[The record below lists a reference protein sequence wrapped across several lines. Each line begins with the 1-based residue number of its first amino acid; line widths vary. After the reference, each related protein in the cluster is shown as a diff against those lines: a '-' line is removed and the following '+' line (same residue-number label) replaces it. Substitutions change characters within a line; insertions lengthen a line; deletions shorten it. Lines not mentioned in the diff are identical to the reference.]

1 MNYVIGTRGSKLA
14 LVQAEYVQQKL
25 QERYPEHEFTLKVI
39 KTKGD
44 KIQDKS
50 LAAIG
55 DKGLFVREI
64 ERELLDGEI
73 QLAVHS
79 MKDMPGEI
87 PEGLC
92 FADAWAREDP
102 RDVLILR
109 EAKSLSDLPE
119 HAVIGT
125 GSKRRACQLLALR
138 PDLTIVDIRG
148 NVDTRLKKMQE
159 QKLDGIVLAAAG
171 LKRLHMES
179 VITQYLST
187 EEMIPAAA
195 QGTLAIELRRQDA
208 ELLSMLNAFSDK
220 KAQRIAQTERE
231 FLQQIGGDCH
241 MPIGAHAAI
250 LTDGKIRLQ
259 ALYGDAD
266 GKHIVTCE
274 KFGDDPKKLAAAAVL
289 ELQNLIGSDPEVF
302 E

>member
-1 MNYVIGTRGSKLA
+1 MRFAIGTRGSRLA
-14 LVQAEYVQQKL
+14 LAQAEYVQQKL
-25 QERYPEHEFTLKVI
+25 QNRYPEDEFELSII

-44 KIQDKS
+44 KIQNKS

-55 DKGLFVREI
+55 DKGLFVKEI

-87 PEGLC
+87 PDELC
-92 FADAWAREDP
+92 FADAWEREDP

-109 EAKSLSDLPE
+109 EAKSMNDLPE
-119 HAVIGT
+119 GSTIGT
-125 GSKRRACQLLALR
+125 GSKRRAFQLLALR
-138 PDLTIVDIRG
+138 ADLNIVDIRG
-148 NVDTRLKKMQE
+148 NVDTRLNKMHE

-195 QGTLAIELRRQDA
+195 QGTLAIELRREDC
-208 ELLSMLNAFSDK
+208 ELLSMVNAFSDE

-231 FLQQIGGDCH
+231 FLQRIGGDCH
-241 MPIGAHAAI
+241 LPIGAYASI
-250 LTDGKIRLQ
+250 LADGQIRLQ
-259 ALYGDAD
+259 ALFGDAD
-266 GKHIVTCE
+266 GEHLAKCDVCGNE
-274 KFGDDPKKLAAAAVL
+274 PKSLAAAAVR
-289 ELQNLIGSDPEVF
+289 QIRVCRAQI
-302 E
+302 

>member
-1 MNYVIGTRGSKLA
+1 MQFVIGTRGSKLA
-14 LVQAEYVQQKL
+14 LVQAEYVQERL
-25 QERYPEHEFTLKVI
+25 QERYPEHTFTLKII

-44 KIQDKS
+44 KIQNKS
-50 LAAIG
+50 LSAIG
-55 DKGLFVREI
+55 DKGLFVKEI

-87 PEGLC
+87 SEGLC
-92 FADAWAREDP
+92 FANAWEREDP
-102 RDVLILR
+102 SDVLILR
-109 EAKSLSDLPE
+109 EAESLSDLPE

-125 GSKRRACQLLALR
+125 GSKRRVCQLLALR

-179 VITQYLST
+179 VITQYFT
-187 EEMIPAAA
+187 PEEMIPAAA
-195 QGTLAIELRRQDA
+195 QGTLAIELRSQDT
-208 ELLSMLNAFSDK
+208 ELLSMVNAFSDA
-220 KAQRIAQTERE
+220 KAQRIAQTERA

-241 MPIGAHAAI
+241 MPIGAHATI
-250 LTDGKIRLQ
+250 LADGNIRLR
-259 ALYGDAD
+259 ALFGDAD
-266 GKHIVTCE
+266 GKQIATCE
-274 KFGDDPKKLAAAAVL
+274 KVGSDPKALAADAVL
-289 ELQNLIGSDPEVF
+289 ELQKRLKIEES
-302 E
+302 

>member
-1 MNYVIGTRGSKLA
+1 MRFVIGTRGSKLA
-14 LVQAEYVQQKL
+14 LAQAEYVQQKL
-25 QERYPEHEFTLKVI
+25 QERYPEDEFELRII

-44 KIQDKS
+44 KIQNKS

-55 DKGLFVREI
+55 DKGLFVKEI

-87 PEGLC
+87 PDELC
-92 FADAWAREDP
+92 FADAWEREDP

-109 EAKSLSDLPE
+109 EAKSMNDLPE
-119 HAVIGT
+119 GSTIGT
-125 GSKRRACQLLALR
+125 GSKRRAFQLLALR
-138 PDLTIVDIRG
+138 ADLNIVDIRG
-148 NVDTRLKKMQE
+148 NVDTRLNKMHE

-195 QGTLAIELRRQDA
+195 QGTLAIELRREDC
-208 ELLSMLNAFSDK
+208 ELLSMVNAFSDE

-231 FLQQIGGDCH
+231 FLQRIGGDCH
-241 MPIGAHAAI
+241 LPIGAYASI
-250 LTDGKIRLQ
+250 LADGQIRLQ
-259 ALYGDAD
+259 AL
-266 GKHIVTCE
+266 
-274 KFGDDPKKLAAAAVL
+274 FGDVDGEHLAKCDVCGNEPKSLAAAAVR
-289 ELQNLIGSDPEVF
+289 QIRVCRAQI
-302 E
+302 